1 MHPIGFQ
8 LLIIGQKGMID
19 VLVLKNTNRQL
30 NLSILCT
37 QRPLSE
43 KHSRFILTQTHTTL
57 KESDILDCP
66 LHVDLQ
72 CSLIKKI
79 FLPASPCVWWCY
91 GGFIQCMVQNKKHQ
105 EHTEQQISPWASK
118 IKWFR
123 LLKCVCVCTVPLGVL
138 IILHVEQHGGDEFI
152 HVLRFP
158 DDCLQFI
165 IHSLSDNTLETLNAC
180 YTDPTARTC

>member
-1 MHPIGFQ
+1 
-8 LLIIGQKGMID
+8 MID

-37 QRPLSE
+37 QGPLSE

-123 LLKCVCVCTVPLGVL
+123 LLKCVCVLYL
-138 IILHVEQHGGDEFI
+138 SES
-152 HVLRFP
+152 
-158 DDCLQFI
+158 
-165 IHSLSDNTLETLNAC
+165 SLSCMLNSMEGMSLSMCWGSQMIAC
-180 YTDPTARTC
+180 SSSFTVFLTTPWRPLMPATRILQQEHVKHT

>member
-19 VLVLKNTNRQL
+19 VPVLKNTNRQL

-37 QRPLSE
+37 QGPLSE

-91 GGFIQCMVQNKKHQ
+91 GGFIQCMVQNKNIKNTLNSKYHLEHQ
-105 EHTEQQISPWASK
+105 KLNDFAFSS
-118 IKWFR
+118 
-123 LLKCVCVCTVPLGVL
+123 VCVYCTSRSPHYLACWTAWRGWVYPCVEVPRWLPAV
-138 IILHVEQHGGDEFI
+138 HHSQSFWRHPGD
-152 HVLRFP
+152 P
-158 DDCLQFI
+158 
-165 IHSLSDNTLETLNAC
+165 
-180 YTDPTARTC
+180 